1 MSFHPQPPQDKGAR
15 STSRLRP
22 FASSCDS
29 ENVMTR
35 ILGIDHGEARIGLAI
50 SDELGMLAH
59 PLETV
64 SGRDTKAAIDRIVE
78 IVGEKS
84 VTSIVLGL
92 PLRMDGSAGTAVEK
106 VRQFGKTLANQLPER
121 VTLLE
126 MDERLTTVSAWE
138 KLHEAG
144 RNEKNS
150 RHLIDQAAAIEILQD
165 YLDSQA
171 PPLEP
176 PPEA

>member
-1 MSFHPQPPQDKGAR
+1 
-15 STSRLRP
+15 
-22 FASSCDS
+22 
-29 ENVMTR
+29 MTR

-64 SGRDTKAAIDRIVE
+64 PGRNMRAAIGRIVE
-78 IVGEKS
+78 LVREKNVS
-84 VTSIVLGL
+84 SIVLGL
-92 PLRMDGSAGTAVEK
+92 PLRLDGSVGTAVEK
-106 VRQFGKTLANQLPER
+106 VRGFAKALTKQLPEN
-121 VTLLE
+121 VTLIE
-126 MDERLTTVSAWE
+126 SDERLTTVAAWE
-138 KLHEAG
+138 KLHAAG

-171 PPLEP
+171 PPIQP
-176 PPEA
+176 PPEL

>member
-1 MSFHPQPPQDKGAR
+1 
-15 STSRLRP
+15 
-22 FASSCDS
+22 
-29 ENVMTR
+29 MTR

-64 SGRDTKAAIDRIVE
+64 PGRDTKAAIERVVE
-78 IVGEKS
+78 IVREKN
-84 VTSIVLGL
+84 VDTIVLGL

-106 VRQFGKTLANQLPER
+106 VRSFAKALTKCLPDNVSLIES
-121 VTLLE
+121 
-126 MDERLTTVSAWE
+126 DERLTTIAAWE
-138 KLHEAG
+138 KLHAAG
-144 RNEKNS
+144 RTEKNS

-171 PPLEP
+171 PPVEP
-176 PPEA
+176 PPEL